1 MKIIWEK
8 DDGEFPLSCGKCP
21 FGANL
26 RIEDE
31 GEGKPTM
38 FAVDCM
44 ITGNVEDWEEGYQY
58 KPDYCPLVLEKDVMT
73 WLLAKQYD
81 VVDCSHWA
89 DGFAYN
95 SPKFQEGLRQIRE
108 IRKAMEKEWKEI
120 Q

>member
-58 KPDYCPLVLEKDVMT
+58 KPGHCPLVLEKES
-73 WLLAKQYD
+73 LLTHTPITS
-81 VVDCSHWA
+81 VDCSHWA